1 MAIHLYCPYSLYF
14 VFKMHSKSDN
24 LGYLKDQKRQ
34 IFWGLCRSECPYPP
48 KPPHSKVLASHTDTS
63 LFFSG
68 LTLRLWWHVCYKAN
82 YSVLVKCFVIDRDA
96 GNCESLVIYF
106 KDLF

>member
-24 LGYLKDQKRQ
+24 LGYLKDQKRK
-34 IFWGLCRSECPYPP
+34 IFGEVLPLN
-48 KPPHSKVLASHTDTS
+48 SKVLASLADTY

-68 LTLRLWWHVCYKAN
+68 LTLRVWWHV
-82 YSVLVKCFVIDRDA
+82 
-96 GNCESLVIYF
+96 
-106 KDLF
+106 

>member
-1 MAIHLYCPYSLYF
+1 
-14 VFKMHSKSDN
+14 MHSKSDN
-24 LGYLKDQKRQ
+24 LGYLKDQKRK
-34 IFWGLCRSECPYPP
+34 IFGEVLPLN
-48 KPPHSKVLASHTDTS
+48 SKVLASLADTY

-68 LTLRLWWHVCYKAN
+68 LTLRVWWHVCYKAN

-96 GNCESLVIYF
+96 GNCEGLVIYF